1 MAGLSEHSANGHVI
15 ALCNQKGGVGKT
27 TTAVN
32 LGIGLVRQGKKV
44 LLVDADAQGSL
55 TLSLGFKHPDELPI
69 SIANVMENIIDEKP
83 MPDGYGILRHGEG
96 VDLMPSNIDLSGMDV
111 RLINTMSRESVLKTY
126 LDSVKQKYDYVLID
140 CMPSLGMMTINSL
153 TAADSIIVP
162 SQPHFLSAKG
172 LELLLRTVSK
182 VKKQINPKLRIDGI
196 LLTMVNS
203 RTVFT
208 QDIISLL
215 RGQYGERIKVFE
227 TEIPYSIRAVETSA
241 EGKSIYAHDKNGKV
255 AAAYDDFTKEVI
267 ELEKQRQQN
276 RTESI
281 R

>member
-1 MAGLSEHSANGHVI
+1 MADLTEHSANGHVI

-69 SIANVMENIIDEKP
+69 SIANVMENIIDEKL

-126 LDSVKQKYDYVLID
+126 LDGVKQNYDYVLVD

-153 TAADSIIVP
+153 TAADSIIIP

-182 VKKQINPKLRIDGI
+182 
-196 LLTMVNS
+196 
-203 RTVFT
+203 
-208 QDIISLL
+208 
-215 RGQYGERIKVFE
+215 
-227 TEIPYSIRAVETSA
+227 
-241 EGKSIYAHDKNGKV
+241 
-255 AAAYDDFTKEVI
+255 
-267 ELEKQRQQN
+267 
-276 RTESI
+276 
-281 R
+281 

>member
-1 MAGLSEHSANGHVI
+1 MSKVI

-55 TLSLGFKHPDELPI
+55 TLSLGFKNPDALPI

-83 MPDGYGILRHGEG
+83 MPDGYGILQHDEG

-126 LDSVKQKYDYVLID
+126 LDGVKQNYDYVLID

-153 TAADSIIVP
+153 TAADSIIIP
-162 SQPHFLSAKG
+162 SQPHFLSTKG

-241 EGKSIYAHDKNGKV
+241 EGKSIFAHDKNGKV
-255 AAAYDDFTKEVI
+255 AAAYDKFTKEVI
-267 ELEKQRQQN
+267 GLEKQRQQD

>member
-1 MAGLSEHSANGHVI
+1 MAELLDNSNNGHVI

-55 TLSLGFKHPDELPI
+55 TLSLGFKNPDELPI
-69 SIANVMENIIDEKP
+69 SLATVMENVIEEKP
-83 MPDGYGILRHGEG
+83 MPDGYGILCHGEG

-126 LDSVKQKYDYVLID
+126 LDGVKQKYDYVLID
-140 CMPSLGMMTINSL
+140 CMPSLGMMTINAL

-203 RTVFT
+203 RTAFT

-215 RGQYGERIKVFE
+215 RGQYGERIRVFD
-227 TEIPYSIRAVETSA
+227 TEIPHSIRAVETSA

-255 AAAYDDFTKEVI
+255 AAAYESFTQEVI
-267 ELEKQRQQN
+267 GLEKQRQQN